1 MKKIISLASLF
12 IVFAACTKEIGVT
25 GPAGAQG
32 TAGNAGKGSAGDTGS
47 IAGQLNLYNEF
58 SIPLDDESGTV
69 VTITSGSL
77 QFTDTTNIAGQ
88 YHFSGLATGTYDL
101 SYQKLGYGTMKVF
114 GVSHFGGGL
123 TPTAVEKV
131 YVVQIPQKTAPDSL
145 TATVNNGSYVYF
157 DLHLDTSSLQYQ
169 QYYGNLEIFIG
180 TDRNVG
186 PNDYVTMGQTAFSP
200 DGVGGYLGFLYKN
213 DPTFPLPFHT
223 GDSLY
228 AVAYTFNLYLQP
240 NNAYGYYTYPN
251 PGETYIDPQT
261 GREVYPNLSK
271 PSNIF
276 GFIY

>member
-1 MKKIISLASLF
+1 MKKIISLASLI
-12 IVFAACTKEIGVT
+12 IVFAACTKETGVK

-32 TAGNAGKGSAGDTGS
+32 AAGGAGQGSAGDTGT

-58 SIPLDDESGTV
+58 SVPLDDESGTI

-77 QFTDTTNIAGQ
+77 QFTDTTNTTGQ

-101 SYQKLGYGTMKVF
+101 SYQKSGYGTMKVF

-131 YVVQIPQKTAPDSL
+131 YVVQIPQKTAPDTL
-145 TATVNNGSYVYF
+145 TATVNNGSYTYF

-169 QYYGNLEIFIG
+169 QYYLNLEVFIG
-180 TDRNVG
+180 TDKNVG
-186 PNDYVTMGQTAFSP
+186 PNSYVTMGTSAFSP
-200 DGVGGYLGFLYKN
+200 DGSGGYLSVFFKN
-213 DPTFPLPFHT
+213 DPDYPLPFHS

-240 NNAYGYYTYPN
+240 NNAYTYYTYAN

-271 PSNIF
+271 PSNVF
-276 GFIY
+276 GFVY